1 MKQNEILSNV
11 QPKKVNGIHN
21 HDKQDS
27 PNFLT
32 PLTNTKKQVK
42 KTTLKTSSEPLKEQT
57 LQEEKSQFLAE
68 NHIATSIETPLR
80 KDAFEMDNDTKIEKI
95 ATHFKEIMQILGL
108 DLTDDSLQGTPKRVA
123 KMYVKEIF
131 KGLDPQ
137 NKPISRMFENKF
149 GYNQLLIEKNIN
161 FYSHCEHHFVPI
173 HGKAHIAYISNE
185 GVIGL
190 SKLHRIVDY
199 FARRPQV
206 QERLTNQIGE
216 ELKKMLGTQDVAV
229 VLDAAHMCVSMRGIQ
244 DQTSTTITSFYSGK
258 FNEEATRNEFLNY
271 IK

>member
-1 MKQNEILSNV
+1 MKLNGTSSNV

-27 PNFLT
+27 QDFT
-32 PLTNTKKQVK
+32 TSTNNKKQVK
-42 KTTLKTSSEPLKEQT
+42 KTQEK
-57 LQEEKSQFLAE
+57 LQINKQEDLEIIGE

-80 KDAFEMDNDTKIEKI
+80 KDAFELDDATKIEKI
-95 ATHFKEIMQILGL
+95 ADHFKEIMDILGL

-123 KMYVKEIF
+123 KMYVQEIF
-131 KGLDPQ
+131 KGLNPE
-137 NKPISRMFENKF
+137 NKPATRMFENKF
-149 GYNQLLIEKNIN
+149 GYNQLLVEKNIS
-161 FYSHCEHHFVPI
+161 FHSHCEHHFVPI
-173 HGKAHIAYISNE
+173 HGKAHIAYISNN
-185 GVIGL
+185 GVVGL

-216 ELKKMLGTQDVAV
+216 ELKKMLDTEDIAV

-258 FNEEATRNEFLNY
+258 FNEEATRNEFLRY
-271 IK
+271 IQ

>member
-1 MKQNEILSNV
+1 MKLNATSSNA
-11 QPKKVNGIHN
+11 QPKKVNGTHN
-21 HDKQDS
+21 HDKQVS
-27 PNFLT
+27 PDTTITL
-32 PLTNTKKQVK
+32 PTNKKNQVK
-42 KTTLKTSSEPLKEQT
+42 TK
-57 LQEEKSQFLAE
+57 EKSSLQNKQDIEENLESIGE

-80 KDAFEMDNDTKIEKI
+80 KDAFELDDDTKIEKI
-95 ATHFKEIMQILGL
+95 AAHFKEIMDILGL

-131 KGLDPQ
+131 KGLDPE
-137 NKPISRMFENKF
+137 NKPPTKMFENKF
-149 GYNQLLIEKNIN
+149 GYNQLLVEKDIS
-161 FYSHCEHHFVPI
+161 FHSHCEHHFVPI
-173 HGKAHIAYISNE
+173 HGKAHVAYISNG
-185 GVIGL
+185 GVVGL

-216 ELKKMLGTQDVAV
+216 ELKKMLGTEDVAV

-258 FNEEATRNEFLNY
+258 FNEEATRSEFLRY
-271 IK
+271 IQ

>member
-1 MKQNEILSNV
+1 MKLNAISSNA

-27 PNFLT
+27 QNLT
-32 PLTNTKKQVK
+32 TSTNKRKYVK
-42 KTTLKTSSEPLKEQT
+42 ETQENLE
-57 LQEEKSQFLAE
+57 EEKLQIIGE
-68 NHIATSIETPLR
+68 NHIATSIDTPLR
-80 KDAFEMDNDTKIEKI
+80 KDAFELDDDTKIEKI
-95 ATHFKEIMQILGL
+95 AIHFKEIMNILGL

-131 KGLDPQ
+131 KGLDPE
-137 NKPISRMFENKF
+137 NKPATKMFENKF
-149 GYNQLLIEKNIN
+149 GYNQLLVEKNIS
-161 FYSHCEHHFVPI
+161 FHSHCEHHFVPI
-173 HGKAHIAYISNE
+173 HGKAHIAYISNN
-185 GVIGL
+185 GVVGL

-216 ELKKMLGTQDVAV
+216 ELKKMLGTEDIAV

-258 FNEEATRNEFLNY
+258 FNEEATRTEFLRY
-271 IK
+271 IQ

>member
-1 MKQNEILSNV
+1 MKLKETSSNA

-27 PNFLT
+27 QNFT
-32 PLTNTKKQVK
+32 TSTNKKKQVK
-42 KTTLKTSSEPLKEQT
+42 KTKEKLLT
-57 LQEEKSQFLAE
+57 HKQEDLEIIGE

-80 KDAFEMDNDTKIEKI
+80 KDAFELDDDTKIEKI
-95 ATHFKEIMQILGL
+95 AVHFKEIMDILGL

-123 KMYVKEIF
+123 KMYVQEIF
-131 KGLDPQ
+131 KGLNPE
-137 NKPISRMFENKF
+137 NKPATKMFENKF
-149 GYNQLLIEKNIN
+149 GYNQLLVEKNIS
-161 FYSHCEHHFVPI
+161 FHSHCEHHFVPI

-216 ELKKMLGTQDVAV
+216 ELKKMLGTEDIAV
-229 VLDAAHMCVSMRGIQ
+229 VLDAAHMCVSMRGIK

-258 FNEEATRNEFLNY
+258 FNEEATRTEFLKY
-271 IK
+271 IQ

>member
-1 MKQNEILSNV
+1 MKLKETLSNV
-11 QPKKVNGIHN
+11 QPRQVDGIHN

-27 PNFLT
+27 QNFII
-32 PLTNTKKQVK
+32 PINTQKAVK
-42 KTTLKTSSEPLKEQT
+42 KTKTEHEEQ
-57 LQEEKSQFLAE
+57 LESIGQ
-68 NHIATSIETPLR
+68 NHIATSIDTPLR
-80 KDAFEMDNDTKIEKI
+80 EDAFELDDATKIDKI
-95 ATHFKEIMQILGL
+95 AVHFKEIMNILGL

-131 KGLDPQ
+131 KGLNPE
-137 NKPISRMFENKF
+137 NKPATRMFDNKF
-149 GYNQLLIEKNIN
+149 GYNQLLIEKDIS

-185 GVIGL
+185 GVVGL

-216 ELKKMLGTQDVAV
+216 ELKHMLDTEDVAV

-258 FNEEATRNEFLNY
+258 FNEEATRNEFLRY
-271 IK
+271 IQ

>member
-1 MKQNEILSNV
+1 MKLNGTSSNA
-11 QPKKVNGIHN
+11 QPKKVEGIHN
-21 HDKQDS
+21 HDKQVS
-27 PNFLT
+27 QTSTTSNK
-32 PLTNTKKQVK
+32 KKQVK
-42 KTTLKTSSEPLKEQT
+42 KTTKQVQLTEKE
-57 LQEEKSQFLAE
+57 QEEKSQIIGE

-80 KDAFEMDNDTKIEKI
+80 KDAFELDDATKIEKI
-95 ATHFKEIMQILGL
+95 ADHFKEIMDILGL

-131 KGLDPQ
+131 KGLNPE
-137 NKPISRMFENKF
+137 NKPATKMFDNKF
-149 GYNQLLIEKNIN
+149 GYNQLLVEKNIS
-161 FYSHCEHHFVPI
+161 FHSHCEHHFVPI
-173 HGKAHIAYISNE
+173 HGKAHIAYISNN
-185 GVIGL
+185 GVVGL

-216 ELKKMLGTQDVAV
+216 ELKKMLETEDIAV

-258 FNEEATRNEFLNY
+258 FNEEATRSEFLKY
-271 IK
+271 IQ